1 MTIKINKIKNTTE
14 FTQDIEH
21 LVQKYKLD
29 YMDAVLLYADQNGLE
44 IETVASTIRISTKIK
59 SKIQIQAE
67 ELNFLPKT
75 SRLPI

>member
-1 MTIKINKIKNTTE
+1 MTLKINTLKNSTD
-14 FTQDIEH
+14 FTQEIEH

-29 YMDAVLLYADQNGLE
+29 YMDAVLVYADQNGLE
-44 IETVASTIRISTKIK
+44 IETVASIIRNSTKIK
-59 SKIQIQAE
+59 SKIQVQAE

>member
-1 MTIKINKIKNTTE
+1 MTNIKVKNVSD
-14 FTQDIEH
+14 FTQEIEH

-29 YMDAVLLYADQNGLE
+29 YMDAVLFYAEQHGLE
-44 IETVASTIRISTKIK
+44 IETVASIIRNSTKIK

-75 SRLPI
+75 SRLPL

>member
-29 YMDAVLLYADQNGLE
+29 YMDAVLFYAEQNNLE
-44 IETVASTIRISTKIK
+44 IETVASIIRNSTKIK

-75 SRLPI
+75 SRLPL

>member
-29 YMDAVLLYADQNGLE
+29 YMDAVLFYAEQNNLE
-44 IETVASTIRISTKIK
+44 IETVASIIRNSTKIK